1 MILIK
6 TINLIF
12 ILIVS
17 MNIQQL
23 EYVIALAESRH
34 FETAAARCFVTQSTL
49 STMIAKL
56 EGELGITLFDRKRKP
71 LELTTEGGVMVDHM
85 RLVIK
90 ELQQLQEIAKELKG
104 ELKGE
109 LKMAVIPTIAPFLL
123 PLFLQAFA
131 QKFPLLKIR
140 VRELTTAEIMRQ
152 LKSRDLDIGIVS
164 TPLQDSSLD
173 EYPLYDESFVYFDAS
188 KKQPKT
194 VSVEKLDMRNIVL
207 LEEGHCM
214 RAQVVQ
220 FCDIKRKPLGNR
232 LNFEF
237 KAGSIDSLLRFVK
250 ANKAATLLP
259 YLATTEM
266 PMRDLNRV
274 SRIAG
279 SEPYRSVGIV
289 VHRHFVKKRVLELLQ
304 QEIVE
309 VVSKVMP
316 KRRLKGEGLDPLGE

>member
-1 MILIK
+1 
-6 TINLIF
+6 
-12 ILIVS
+12 

-23 EYVIALAESRH
+23 EYVIALAETRH

-56 EGELGITLFDRKRKP
+56 EGELGITIFDRKRKP
-71 LELTTEGGVMVDHM
+71 LELTIEGEVLLEHM
-85 RLVIK
+85 RLIRK
-90 ELQQLQEIAKELKG
+90 DIEQLQEMAKELKG

-131 QKFPLLKIR
+131 QKFPELKIR

-164 TPLQDSSLD
+164 TPLQDAALV
-173 EYPLYDESFVYFDAS
+173 EYTLYDEPFVYFDAG

-194 VSVEKLDMRNIVL
+194 VAVEKLDMRNMVL
-207 LEEGHCM
+207 LGEGHCM

-266 PMRDLNRV
+266 PLRDLNRV

-279 SEPYRSVGIV
+279 NEPYRSVGIV

-309 VVSKVMP
+309 VVNKVMP
-316 KRRLKGEGLDPLGE
+316 KRRMKGEGLDPLGK